1 MKKYI
6 IAIEEMI
13 SEQFEIEAD
22 TLEEAMEIAEEQYNK
37 GILVLEPGNLV
48 SKQMCG
54 TDPDTGDC
62 TEWTEF

>member
-48 SKQMCG
+48 AKQMCG